1 MLTAVLSMNPSRLE
15 QARPEDFFPV
25 KTIYRFAFFRSI
37 NLPFSINSCCKKKEE
52 KITQY
57 WLTKLLCMISK
68 DKSNKSITCNHKH
81 DFIKFEKR
89 ANTQRF
95 AG

>member
-1 MLTAVLSMNPSRLE
+1 M
-15 QARPEDFFPV
+15 
-25 KTIYRFAFFRSI
+25 
-37 NLPFSINSCCKKKEE
+37 
-52 KITQY
+52 TQY

-68 DKSNKSITCNHKH
+68 DKSNKYITCNRKH